1 MTIVYC
7 CSRLSVDMLI
17 NTESQRRIARS
28 SSWAI
33 NYNDRDNDNDEYVVG
48 CGDDDEDVVADEDV
62 DEDVVG
68 DGDDDCRG
76 G

>member
-7 CSRLSVDMLI
+7 CSCLSVDMLI
-17 NTESQRRIARS
+17 NTESQGRIARS

-33 NYNDRDNDNDEYVVG
+33 NYNDPDDDADEYVVRD
-48 CGDDDEDVVADEDV
+48 GDDDEDVVADEDV

-68 DGDDDCRG
+68 DGDDDCRTG
-76 G
+76 

>member
-1 MTIVYC
+1 
-7 CSRLSVDMLI
+7 MLI

-33 NYNDRDNDNDEYVVG
+33 NYNDPDDDADEYAVRD
-48 CGDDDEDVVADEDV
+48 GDDDEDVVADEDV

-68 DGDDDCRG
+68 DGDDDCRTG
-76 G
+76 

>member
-33 NYNDRDNDNDEYVVG
+33 NYNDPDDDADEYVVG

-68 DGDDDCRG
+68 DGDDDCRTG
-76 G
+76 